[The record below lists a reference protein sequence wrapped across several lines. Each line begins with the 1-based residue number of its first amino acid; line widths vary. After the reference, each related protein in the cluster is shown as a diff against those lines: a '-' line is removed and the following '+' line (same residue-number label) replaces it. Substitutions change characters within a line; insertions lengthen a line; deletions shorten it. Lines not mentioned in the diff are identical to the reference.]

1 MLPLSALMVTLAG
14 PIVRVVYERYAVNQS
29 ASQFVT
35 PLLMAYSIGMFVYL
49 GRDVLVRVFY
59 ALGDGETP
67 FRISIINIFLYGLF
81 DYLLVGAF
89 GAPGLVLSTVGVNV
103 ISMIMFLYLLDKKLG
118 GLPWGEWSLP
128 FLGLAC
134 GSSLT
139 AFVSLAT
146 LRGCQRFLGTE
157 GLVIQLVQ
165 LGVASFAGLA
175 VFAIFV
181 NQMKLPE
188 VEMFVGRILGRFGK

>member
-1 MLPLSALMVTLAG
+1 
-14 PIVRVVYERYAVNQS
+14 
-29 ASQFVT
+29 
-35 PLLMAYSIGMFVYL
+35 
-49 GRDVLVRVFY
+49 
-59 ALGDGETP
+59 
-67 FRISIINIFLYGLF
+67 
-81 DYLLVGAF
+81 
-89 GAPGLVLSTVGVNV
+89 
-103 ISMIMFLYLLDKKLG
+103 MIMFLYLLDKKLG

-146 LRGCQRFLGTE
+146 LQGCQRVLGTE

-165 LGVASFAGLA
+165 LGVASFAGLG
-175 VFAIFV
+175 VFALFV

-188 VEMFVGRILGRFGK
+188 VEMFVDRIRGRFGK